1 LIVERAEGLLR
12 NPKSGLVHMMQEKDV
27 KNLVKVYEI
36 LKKANMQ
43 RVFFK
48 EFQGYIQNEGEQIL
62 SKISAED

>member
-1 LIVERAEGLLR
+1 
-12 NPKSGLVHMMQEKDV
+12 MMQEKDV